1 MADHHHRGSE
11 PYWTADGSE
20 IIFRDESRNFLAIPV
35 DLGETVRANIPEA
48 LFQGHV
54 MPEIRRNFF
63 QVTPDGERFLLLAPS
78 TARSALMT
86 TAVLNWTAG
95 LEQ

>member
-1 MADHHHRGSE
+1 MVADGRWIAYEAFESDRGEIYVQRFPEGGGKWQITTTGGSE

-48 LFQGHV
+48 LF
-54 MPEIRRNFF
+54 
-63 QVTPDGERFLLLAPS
+63 
-78 TARSALMT
+78 
-86 TAVLNWTAG
+86 
-95 LEQ
+95 